1 MFKLVAV
8 AGPLRG
14 QEFLLKND
22 QENIVGKDGENDVVI
37 NLTGVSEKHFSIR
50 VTGDKAYLK
59 DLGSSNGTILNGKVV
74 LAGTIENKDKIVL
87 PDCILQLVYMK
98 ENIKIV
104 RKKME
109 AGEDQEE
116 DSYLKP
122 PPMPKPIPQK
132 IIHLFRY
139 KLMPIIHGMNLEY
152 EWKIMMAIFMVVF
165 IVINISLTIFPV
177 LQDSKQVLLI
187 ESVKR
192 GVHFAQEIGRMNA
205 RALEQKN
212 LDRVDTAFLDNEDGV
227 NSYELFDLEGRIVRP
242 IGKLNSYISDPFS
255 IKSRDWV
262 KTDTSGKNEFVQ
274 ILGEGEIGVSAKINA
289 YNAKLGIFEPVGI
302 ISIRFAPKSL
312 AMEATKNSRAY
323 LEALTTS
330 ILAGVFFFGIIYFL
344 TLRPLDE
351 LTYQVEQGMRGKVR
365 TIEGKYL
372 MGELNN
378 LRNVINNLLQKNREL
393 SSDKSE
399 FGSMAEA
406 EDDGPYVTH
415 LQEFMKGSGV
425 ATMILDSQ
433 KNFKKAN
440 EKGEE
445 LYGIRE
451 NVSAGVNLLECAPQ
465 KGFAATVI
473 ELCDNSANNQASCQ
487 SAEYELSG
495 KPSTIY
501 VNTLLGKDGYAKAF
515 YVTAI
520 PI

>member
-14 QEFLLKND
+14 QEFLLKNE
-22 QENIVGKDGENDVVI
+22 QENVVGKDGEIDVSI
-37 NLTGVSEKHFSIR
+37 NLPGVSGKHFSIR
-50 VTGDKAYLK
+50 VTGDKAYIK
-59 DLGSSNGTILNGKVV
+59 DLGSSNGTILNGKLVLGGTVV
-74 LAGTIENKDKIVL
+74 DKDKIVL
-87 PDCILQLVYMK
+87 PDCILQVVYLK

-104 RKKME
+104 KKK
-109 AGEDQEE
+109 AGEGEELEE
-116 DSYLKP
+116 DSYMKP
-122 PPMPKPIPQK
+122 PPMPKAIPQK
-132 IIHLFRY
+132 IIYLFRY
-139 KLMPIIHGMNLEY
+139 KLMPVIHGMNLEY
-152 EWKIMMAIFMVVF
+152 EWKIMMAIFLVVF

-177 LQDSKQVLLI
+177 LQDSKQALLI

-212 LDRVDTAFLDNEDGV
+212 LDRVDTAFLESEDGV

-262 KTDTSGKNEFVQ
+262 KTDTSGKNEYVQ

-312 AMEATKNSRAY
+312 AMEATKNSRSY

-330 ILAGVFFFGIIYFL
+330 ILAGLVFFGIIYFL
-344 TLRPLDE
+344 TLRPIDE
-351 LTYQVEQGMRGKVR
+351 LTYQLEQGIRGKVR

-372 MGELNN
+372 MEELNN

-406 EDDGPYVTH
+406 EDDGPYITH

-433 KNFKKAN
+433 KNFKKSN
-440 EKGEE
+440 EKGED
-445 LYGIRE
+445 LMGIRE
-451 NVSAGVNLLECAPQ
+451 NVSAGVNLLDCAPQ

-473 ELCDNSANNQASCQ
+473 ELCDNSANNQGSCQ

-501 VNTLLGKDGYAKAF
+501 VNTLLGKDGYAKGF
-515 YVTAI
+515 YITAI

>member
-1 MFKLVAV
+1 MFKLVTI

-14 QEFLLKND
+14 NEFLLKND
-22 QENIVGKDGENDVVI
+22 QDNIVGKDSENDVAI
-37 NLTGVSEKHFSIR
+37 NLPGVSHKHFSIK
-50 VTGDKAYLK
+50 VTGETAYLK

-74 LAGTIENKDKIVL
+74 LGATIENKDKIVL
-87 PDCILQLVYMK
+87 PDCILQVVYLK

-104 RKKME
+104 KKK
-109 AGEDQEE
+109 AGEGEEVEE

-122 PPMPKPIPQK
+122 PPMPKPLPQK
-132 IIHLFRY
+132 LIYLFKY
-139 KLMPIIHGMNLEY
+139 KLMPVIHGMNQEY
-152 EWKIMMAIFMVVF
+152 QWKILIAIFLAAF

-177 LQDSKQVLLI
+177 LQDSKQALLI

-212 LDRVDTAFLDNEDGV
+212 LDRVDTAFLDSEDGV
-227 NSYELFDLEGRIVRP
+227 NSYELFDLDGRIVRP

-255 IKSRDWV
+255 IKTRDWV

-274 ILGEGEIGVSAKINA
+274 ILGDGEIGVSAKINA

-330 ILAGVFFFGIIYFL
+330 ILAGVFFFGILYFL

-351 LTYQVEQGMRGKVR
+351 LSHQLEMGMAGKVR

-372 MGELNN
+372 MDELNN
-378 LRNVINNLLQKNREL
+378 LRNIINNLLQKNREL

-406 EDDGPYVTH
+406 EEDGPYLTH

-433 KNFKKAN
+433 KNFKHTN
-440 EKGEE
+440 EKGED
-445 LYGIRE
+445 LIGIRE
-451 NVSAGVNLLECAPQ
+451 NVSAGVNLLDCSPQ

-473 ELCDNSANNQASCQ
+473 ELCDNCANNQATCQ

-501 VNTLLGKDGYAKAF
+501 VNCLLGKDGYAKGF
-515 YVTAI
+515 YITVI